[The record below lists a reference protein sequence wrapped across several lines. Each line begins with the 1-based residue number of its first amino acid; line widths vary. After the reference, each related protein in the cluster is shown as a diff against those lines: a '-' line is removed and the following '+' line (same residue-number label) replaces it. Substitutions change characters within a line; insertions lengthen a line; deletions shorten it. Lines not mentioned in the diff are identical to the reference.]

1 MNLEA
6 CFSAVSAL
14 AAFVSAVLWVVAAR
28 ARVTYEPKLDQNG
41 FYPAG
46 ISDGG
51 DDFIKTV
58 KVQSKWN
65 RWAAYAAAG
74 AAGMQGISLLLS
86 VLKNWTSC

>member
-1 MNLEA
+1 MNLET
-6 CFSAVSAL
+6 CFSAVAAL

-28 ARVTYEPKLDQNG
+28 ARVAYDPKPDQSG

-58 KVQSKWN
+58 KVQSEWN
-65 RWAAYAAAG
+65 RWAAYAAAV
-74 AAGMQGISLLLS
+74 AAGLQGFTLLLS
-86 VLKNWTSC
+86 MLKS